1 MKVTQLSKLK
11 EPLNHETVCKSCW
24 LSPTDTGSHG
34 TVGLH
39 ANESC
44 IRCKIGASACAS
56 MRLAIDQDI
65 PA

>member
-11 EPLNHETVCKSCW
+11 EPLNHETVCRMHQE
-24 LSPTDTGSHG
+24 LTDTGSHG

-44 IRCKIGASACAS
+44 IHCKIGTSACAS